1 MRAITKL
8 YLAKYKARTKHW
20 RSANSVLK
28 KNTKEL
34 GVTLYVTKRVFSF
47 FFLEN
52 SIFYQN
58 NLTKLP
64 KTLSFKMDV
73 SLHCT
78 LFLVSMSN
86 VYLHV
91 ASSICQSHNLFD
103 IFYDRNCFQIL
114 QWKKGNQSETNSR
127 FLKRY
132 TQIFLT
138 WTTIAFHFLTSQF
151 PRIPLLSLEIMD
163 TRH

>member
-1 MRAITKL
+1 MRAIAKL

-20 RSANSVLK
+20 RSAKSVLK
-28 KNTKEL
+28 KTQKL
-34 GVTLYVTKRVFSF
+34 GVTRYVAKRVVFGFSF
-47 FFLEN
+47 FGKQHF
-52 SIFYQN
+52 FYQN

-64 KTLSFKMDV
+64 KNLSFKMDA

-103 IFYDRNCFQIL
+103 IFYDLNCFQIL
-114 QWKKGNQSETNSR
+114 Q
-127 FLKRY
+127 
-132 TQIFLT
+132 
-138 WTTIAFHFLTSQF
+138 
-151 PRIPLLSLEIMD
+151 
-163 TRH
+163 